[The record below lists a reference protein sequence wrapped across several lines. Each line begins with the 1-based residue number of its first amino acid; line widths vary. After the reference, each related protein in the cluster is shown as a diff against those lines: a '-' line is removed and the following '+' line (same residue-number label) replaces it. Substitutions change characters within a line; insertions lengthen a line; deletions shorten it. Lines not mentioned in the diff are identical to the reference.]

1 MADSNNSIRKKQ
13 GDFQFLSIDTRS
25 NGTALKEGVLQ
36 DGRNIRLELQSLET
50 RKGLKQFFSDTIKG
64 IVLPTLGDSIIAS
77 GVRVRKDGTEEMVL
91 VLKDGMYLYNMNSA
105 SPLSSKYN
113 FPTGRVAVEGKT
125 QVLQAVNN
133 IYILRGE
140 AESFSEGTSHHH
152 ANGVGQP
159 WVIAVTTNLPH
170 GLAVGDEIILESLHD
185 EMSGTFIVLSLS
197 GTNGFRVNSNYSS
210 GTHND
215 KPVLVCKG
223 RPPLVFDG
231 FSVNLTDQHTIDGSV
246 DGLSQHCSF
255 PPSSN
260 GIYFKNRLYLKYSR
274 DEIAVS
280 YYLPNEQ
287 GNWEFDLTIQA
298 FQINSGDDQEIV
310 GFYPWSGNKVLVL
323 KTNSIYEAIISDN
336 TISPEIVLSQSSVK
350 ALTNDIGCVAKR
362 SMGNV
367 SGSVFFLSG
376 SGVFA
381 LEPQLD
387 VQLIANTFPL
397 SKSVQKYVDL
407 IDVNNSYKAVG
418 QIFAGRY
425 YLSVPIV
432 LDGVSRISVF
442 VYNLNNRNWESVDTY
457 PIGFTIDNILVARFG
472 SQKKLFFLDNKN
484 GLFLA
489 EELDV
494 DQFGKTRGAK
504 KLPQWVTF
512 FLNEYEFDFSNIQ
525 MYAKTRQYNFETLQT
540 KRFVACEMYANYGL
554 DGAIAV
560 TAHTVNPDTTVL
572 ADISTASNGEELT
585 RAFPLRKQGTSIE
598 FELTSLQGR
607 PTVFT
612 ITAEATASGRDLK
625 SEI

>member
-1 MADSNNSIRKKQ
+1 MADSRNSVRKKQ

-25 NGTALKEGVLQ
+25 NGSALKEGMLQ

-50 RKGLKQFFSDTIKG
+50 RKGLKQFFSDTIKS
-64 IVLPTLGDSIIAS
+64 IVLPTAGAEIIAS

-91 VLKDGMYLYNMNSA
+91 VLEDGLYLYNMNSA
-105 SPLSSKYN
+105 SPLSSKYL
-113 FPTGRVAVEGKT
+113 FPTGRKAVAGRT

-140 AESFSEGTSHHH
+140 SELFREGTSTHV
-152 ANGVGQP
+152 NIGGGVYEI
-159 WVIAVTTNLPH
+159 VVTTNLGH
-170 GLAVGDEIILESLHD
+170 QLVVGDEVILESPHAQ
-185 EMSGTFIVLSLS
+185 MSGTFIVKTVTS
-197 GTNGFRVNSNYSS
+197 NNVFRVTSNFTSNQLAS
-210 GTHND
+210 H
-215 KPVLVCKG
+215 PILVCKG
-223 RPPLVFDG
+223 RPPLVFNG
-231 FSVNLTDQHTIDGSV
+231 TSVAVTRQGRIDGSING
-246 DGLSQHCSF
+246 DSQHCDF

-280 YYLPNEQ
+280 YYLPNDD
-287 GNWEFDLTIQA
+287 GDWEFDLSIQA
-298 FQINSGDDQEIV
+298 FQINTGDDQEIV

-323 KTNSIYEAIISDN
+323 KTNSIYEAVISDN
-336 TISPEIVLSQSSVK
+336 TTSPEIVLKDTTIK
-350 ALTNDIGCVAKR
+350 ALTTDMGCVAKR

-376 SGVFA
+376 AGVFA
-381 LEPQLD
+381 LEPQID

-397 SKSVQKYVDL
+397 SKNIQKYVDL

-442 VYNLNNRNWESVDTY
+442 VYNLNNKSWESVDTY
-457 PIGFTIDNILVARFG
+457 PLGFHIDNILVARFG
-472 SQKKLFFLDNKN
+472 SQRKLFFLDNKN

-512 FLNEYEFDFSNIQ
+512 YLNEYEFDFSNIQ
-525 MYAKTRQYNFETLQT
+525 MFAKTRQMDFGTLQQ
-540 KRFVACEMYANYGL
+540 KRFVSCEFYANYGL
-554 DGAIAV
+554 DGAIKV
-560 TAHTVNPDTTVL
+560 TANTINPDTTYM

-585 RAFPLRKQGTSIE
+585 RAFPLRKKGTAIE
-598 FELTSLQGR
+598 YELTSLQGR
-607 PTVFT
+607 PSVYSIVT
-612 ITAEATASGRDLK
+612 EATAEGRDLK
-625 SEI
+625 SET

>member
-1 MADSNNSIRKKQ
+1 MADSNNSVRKKQ

-64 IVLPTLGDSIIAS
+64 IILPTPADSIIAS

-91 VLKDGMYLYNMNSA
+91 VLEDGLYLYNMNSA

-113 FPTGRVAVEGKT
+113 FPTGRKAVKEKT

-140 AESFSEGTSHHH
+140 SEFFREGTASHVHVNNH
-152 ANGVGQP
+152 WNIV
-159 WVIAVTTNLPH
+159 VTTNLGH
-170 GLAVGDEIILESLHD
+170 QLVVGDEIILEAAEH
-185 EMSGTFIVLSLS
+185 EMSGTFIVESVQSTNQFTVRSLA
-197 GTNGFRVNSNYSS
+197 TSNQI
-210 GTHND
+210 NN
-215 KPVLVCKG
+215 KPILVCKG
-223 RPPLVFDG
+223 RPPLVFNG
-231 FSVNLTDQHTIDGSV
+231 TSVQVTKQGTIDGSV
-246 DGLSQHCSF
+246 NTNSQHCCF

-260 GIYFKNRLYLKYSR
+260 GIYFRNRLYLKYSR

-280 YYLPNEQ
+280 YYLPNED
-287 GNWEFDLTIQA
+287 GDWEFDLTVQA
-298 FQINSGDDQEIV
+298 FQINTGDDQEIV

-323 KTNSIYEAIISDN
+323 KTNSIYEAVISDN
-336 TISPEIVLSQSSVK
+336 TTSPEIVLKDTTIK
-350 ALTNDIGCVAKR
+350 ALTTDIGCVAKR

-397 SKSVQKYVDL
+397 SKTVQKYVDL

-432 LDGVSRISVF
+432 LDGVQRISVF

-512 FLNEYEFDFSNIQ
+512 YLNEYEFDYSNIQ

-540 KRFVACEMYANYGL
+540 KRFVSCEMYANYGL
-554 DGAIAV
+554 EGAIAV
-560 TAHTVNPDTTVL
+560 TAHTVNPDTTLL

-585 RAFPLRKQGTSIE
+585 RAFPLRKQGTSVE

-607 PTVFT
+607 PTIFS